1 MSWLQGQ
8 THAQFFREGNQ
19 RFNRLLDEPAGMS
32 QRVSCSAARVD
43 QKHAGAKFGCL
54 MDRQAGIVD
63 ALSKRLSF
71 ASSESSRPLQT
82 GDADP
87 RGIQQP
93 AGFTLFEVGELWP
106 PDRHRVEAV
115 MLEGFKLF
123 GEIPAKGC
131 PFTD

>member
-1 MSWLQGQ
+1 M
-8 THAQFFREGNQ
+8 A
-19 RFNRLLDEPAGMS
+19 

-43 QKHAGAKFGCL
+43 QKHAGSKFCRL
-54 MDRQAGIVD
+54 MNRQAGVVD
-63 ALSKRLSF
+63 ALTKRLSF
-71 ASSESSRPLQT
+71 ASGESSRPLQA

-93 AGFTLFEVGELWP
+93 TGFTSFEVRELWP
-106 PDRHRVEAV
+106 PDRNRVEAV
-115 MLEGFKLF
+115 VLKGFKLF